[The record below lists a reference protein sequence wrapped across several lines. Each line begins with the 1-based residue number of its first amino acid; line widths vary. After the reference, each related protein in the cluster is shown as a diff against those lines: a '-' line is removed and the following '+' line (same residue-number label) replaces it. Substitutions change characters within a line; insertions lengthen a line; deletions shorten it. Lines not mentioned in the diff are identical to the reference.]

1 MTRTQAQILELFQS
15 LPTEEQRELAEH
27 LYEQTRRGSFYDR
40 MTPEQRAQ
48 LQDGIDQ
55 ADRGEVVDADKAL
68 ARIAKRLD
76 LKRA

>member
-15 LPTEEQRELAEH
+15 LPGDEQRELAEH

-55 ADRGEVVDADKAL
+55 ADRGDVVDADQVLDRL
-68 ARIAKRLD
+68 AQRLA

>member
-15 LPTEEQRELAEH
+15 LPSDEQRELAEH

-55 ADRGEVVDADKAL
+55 ADLGDVVDADQAL
-68 ARIAKRLD
+68 DRIAQRLA

>member
-15 LPTEEQRELAEH
+15 LPSDEQRELAEH

-48 LQDGIDQ
+48 LQDGIGQ
-55 ADRGEVVDADKAL
+55 ADRGDVVDADQAL
-68 ARIAKRLD
+68 DRIAQRLA